1 MKLIKTFTRSQVQ
14 YRDLPDRANPV
25 MFVRWADVEVYRPNT
40 WFWDWLGWNDKEVEN
55 WEDWREAPESWNK

>member
-14 YRDLPDRANPV
+14 YRNLPDKANPV
-25 MFVRWADVEVYRPNT
+25 MFVRWADVEVYRPNK